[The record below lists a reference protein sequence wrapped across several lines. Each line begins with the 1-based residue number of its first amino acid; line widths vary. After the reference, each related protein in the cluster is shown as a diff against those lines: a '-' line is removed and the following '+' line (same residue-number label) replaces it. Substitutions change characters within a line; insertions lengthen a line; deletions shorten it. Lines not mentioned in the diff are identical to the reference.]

1 MANKINQISNIGII
15 FLLYLLGLDLLP
27 QQLWKMFR
35 EAVIV
40 TLVSSITFFLLG
52 FIVGIIFNFDYFVSA
67 LIGAIMMF
75 SSTIIGLKLLPTSI
89 LHHKHT
95 GQIIISVLFLLFV

>member
-1 MANKINQISNIGII
+1 
-15 FLLYLLGLDLLP
+15 
-27 QQLWKMFR
+27 MFR

-40 TLVSSITFFLLG
+40 TLSSSFIFFLLG
-52 FIVGIIFNFDYFVSA
+52 FLVGIIFSYSFLNSI
-67 LIGAIMMF
+67 LIGAVMMF

-95 GQIIISVLFLLFV
+95 GQIIISVLLIQDLLAIIKTFRKLTC